1 MVIIDVESGDYELD
15 ASGLTAA
22 DRLYDRHPQGK
33 LFGIR
38 VGYRAAATIGGPMER
53 VSL

>member
-1 MVIIDVESGDYELD
+1 MIDVESGDYELD

-33 LFGIR
+33 LYGIR
-38 VGYRAAATIGGPMER
+38 IRYRTADTKGGVRER
-53 VSL
+53 V